1 MPTSKPSNFLQQLHK
16 AAKGPDGAHR
26 TSLPATN
33 LHQSVGSWGSQ
44 DRLTKAAMTPQEQ
57 DAWNR
62 MLSMLLVGG
71 GVGVGARGLVG
82 LQEMFRKRPG
92 VDPQST
98 IPETIPIVLP
108 QQAQRAKLAHD
119 VFGARP
125 DGGVNYWE
133 YPTGLAA
140 GAGGLMG
147 GWKLMDWL
155 MDKRRKASMQGEL
168 DRAQQEYQQALQ
180 DDVNAASVSK
190 AASADTLDAVYDR
203 VQTLEKQGDS
213 LADLLHGSGG
223 LYLASLLAA
232 GGLSGLGVYSRVK
245 SQQDAEDANRRRRL
259 TRTAPQPIMAVPAT
273 PNA

>member
-1 MPTSKPSNFLQQLHK
+1 
-16 AAKGPDGAHR
+16 
-26 TSLPATN
+26 
-33 LHQSVGSWGSQ
+33 
-44 DRLTKAAMTPQEQ
+44 MTPQEQ

-71 GVGVGARGLVG
+71 GVGAGARGLVG
-82 LQEMFRKRPG
+82 LHNMFRKRPD

-108 QQAQRAKLAHD
+108 QQAQRAKTAND

-125 DGGVNYWE
+125 DGGLNYWE

-168 DRAQQEYQQALQ
+168 DRAKQEYQQVLQ

-190 AASADTLDAVYDR
+190 AAAADTLDAVYDR
-203 VQTLEKQGDS
+203 VQTLEKQGNS

-232 GGLSGLGVYSRVK
+232 GGLSGLGVYHRVK

-259 TRTAPQPIMAVPAT
+259 TRTSPQPIMAVPAV

>member
-1 MPTSKPSNFLQQLHK
+1 
-16 AAKGPDGAHR
+16 
-26 TSLPATN
+26 
-33 LHQSVGSWGSQ
+33 
-44 DRLTKAAMTPQEQ
+44 MTPQEQ

-71 GVGVGARGLVG
+71 GVGAGARGLVG

-108 QQAQRAKLAHD
+108 QQAQRAKLAND

-125 DGGVNYWE
+125 DGGMNYWE

-140 GAGGLMG
+140 GTGGLMG

-190 AASADTLDAVYDR
+190 AASTDTLDTVYDR
-203 VQTLEKQGDS
+203 VQTLEKQGNS

-259 TRTAPQPIMAVPAT
+259 TRTSPQPIMAVPAT